1 MTRTSS
7 FATQRART
15 RRGGFTLFEILV
27 VLAIAAVVT
36 GITVGGFKEMR
47 AGNKRVACATN
58 LSQIYQAARLYAA
71 DEDGKFPVYETDCT
85 TDPTGI
91 GLWALYTFP
100 RDGASSELPEVD
112 TKPIDRYVR
121 SSKVFNCPAH
131 LDEEGDRELLHDGSE
146 YNPEYLSYQTCDDGS
161 PTYASSRTDS
171 TTDLN
176 WQRQLIHYDGA
187 DKLVPRQPTGD
198 TIVTY
203 CIHHR
208 HERGKDNVLFYDGSI
223 QQIEVEQKYPPGDP
237 VKIGWQRVQEPLP

>member
-1 MTRTSS
+1 MTRNLS
-7 FATQRART
+7 FSNRQSRT

-47 AGNKRVACATN
+47 AGNKRVACSTN
-58 LSQIYQAARLYAA
+58 LTQIYQAARLYAA
-71 DEDGKFPVYETDCT
+71 DQDGKFPHFLQDDCST
-85 TDPTGI
+85 NPDDHDGI

-100 RDGASSELPEVD
+100 DAGEEHGLPLVD
-112 TKPIDRYVR
+112 TKPINRYLR

-131 LDEEGDRELLHDGSE
+131 LNADGDRESLYTDE
-146 YNPEYLSYQTCDDGS
+146 TKEKYNFDYLSYQTCDDGS

-171 TTDLN
+171 TSDPELWN
-176 WQRQLIHYDGA
+176 RQLIHYDGTEF
-187 DKLVPRQPTGD
+187 VSRQPTGD

-208 HERGKDNVLFYDGSI
+208 HERGKDNVLFYDGTI
-223 QQIEVEQKYPPGDP
+223 QQIDYNPG
-237 VKIGWQRVQEPLP
+237 VAGWKREPKEMP